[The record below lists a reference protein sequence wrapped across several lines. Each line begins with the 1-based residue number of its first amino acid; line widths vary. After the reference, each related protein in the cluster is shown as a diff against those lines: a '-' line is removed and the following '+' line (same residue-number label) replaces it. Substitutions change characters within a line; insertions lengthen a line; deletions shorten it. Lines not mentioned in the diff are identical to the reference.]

1 MGDTNNGKS
10 FWTTLPG
17 IITGLAGLVTAIG
30 GLLLVLNQT
39 RVPASSP
46 TERAPV
52 SPTDTITDT
61 VAPTNT
67 DPPAATSTPVP
78 SLSSEEVE
86 LRLVLSDPFASN
98 VNGWSTGEINDEF
111 ATTNQ
116 LIVDG
121 KYRWEVTAHQDVWDL
136 GVPTGPAVSDFT
148 LSVEAQR
155 ISGSEGSEIT
165 GYGVVFRWVDF
176 DNYYLFRIGDDQE
189 FNFFLLENG
198 ERSTLIDWTSSS
210 AIRPGEVNRLTVTAA
225 GSHFVLSIN
234 DQIVG
239 EADNGRLP
247 SGIVGLVTRLYAG
260 TESVF
265 EFDNLELRAP

>member
-1 MGDTNNGKS
+1 MGDTNNNKG
-10 FWTTLPG
+10 FFTTLPG

-39 RVPASSP
+39 GVLAPSP
-46 TERAPV
+46 TAAAPV
-52 SPTDTITDT
+52 SPTEMVT
-61 VAPTNT
+61 VIPASTST
-67 DPPAATSTPVP
+67 DPPAAISTPVP
-78 SLSSEEVE
+78 SPSSVEVE
-86 LRLVLSDPFASN
+86 PKLVLSDPFGTN
-98 VNGWSTGEINDEF
+98 VNGWDTGEIDDEYG
-111 ATTNQ
+111 TINQ
-116 LIVDG
+116 RIVDG
-121 KYRWEVTAHQDVWDL
+121 KYRWEVTAHQDIWDY
-136 GVPTGPAVSDFT
+136 GVPTVAAVSDFT

-155 ISGSEGSEIT
+155 ISGSEGSEIA
-165 GYGVVFRWVDF
+165 GYGVMFRWVDS

-260 TESVF
+260 HESVF